1 MTNWI
6 KDRVK
11 ERTSHSGAALVAI
24 GVIVLIAGP
33 FASMAAYAAIIFGA
47 WQIYKKG

>member
-6 KDRVK
+6 KERVK

-33 FASMAAYAAIIFGA
+33 FAKLAAYVAIGYGA